1 MDNILKFLIRL
12 QADGGNVMSV
22 ARETTAQL
30 DSISRRANSTCG
42 KLREAFSF
50 RNFKSNLMSVPGME
64 LITNPYVA
72 VGASI
77 AAITKIGAQA
87 EQTSAAFTTL
97 VGSESKAA
105 AVLKDINKFAAATP
119 YSDLD
124 LIANAKMMLSFGVNA
139 DKVNGYLKELGDIA
153 GGDKNK
159 LNSLSL
165 VFGQVASAGKMS
177 GQDLLQFINAGFN
190 PLKELQKMT
199 GKSYKDL
206 QNMMSKGQISADA
219 VSAAIKHATSAG
231 GAFYGMN
238 EKLSKTTLGK
248 MSTVMGNIE
257 LNAANLFKKISPLV
271 NSIIDLF
278 SAIVPPIFAALN
290 KIFDAI
296 GNVINFIIKW
306 KTELT
311 YLAAVVGVGLV
322 VFNGW
327 TIAMYALVGVIKI
340 CSIATKIWAGV
351 QWLINIAMSANSIGI
366 VIVAVAALTAGVVY
380 CWNKFAGFR
389 AFILTMWS
397 TMKGFGNIIKNY
409 VIDRFKTLLSGL
421 GKVASAFQKLFSGDF
436 NGAATSAL
444 GGIKDIGGVS
454 SARRAFGATKRLAN
468 GVSGQYRSNLKKQ
481 NKVVKTT
488 RKKSTISS
496 PSLKGSSED
505 FEFGA
510 ATNKNKK
517 GKNKKG
523 GKTADELATGG
534 TRNTS
539 ITMNIGKFFDNI
551 NVAMNDKTDTAELE
565 RVVLQSIN
573 RSLAIAT
580 STDR

>member
-1 MDNILKFLIRL
+1 
-12 QADGGNVMSV
+12 
-22 ARETTAQL
+22 
-30 DSISRRANSTCG
+30 
-42 KLREAFSF
+42 
-50 RNFKSNLMSVPGME
+50 
-64 LITNPYVA
+64 
-72 VGASI
+72 
-77 AAITKIGAQA
+77 
-87 EQTSAAFTTL
+87 
-97 VGSESKAA
+97 
-105 AVLKDINKFAAATP
+105 
-119 YSDLD
+119 
-124 LIANAKMMLSFGVNA
+124 
-139 DKVNGYLKELGDIA
+139 
-153 GGDKNK
+153 
-159 LNSLSL
+159 
-165 VFGQVASAGKMS
+165 
-177 GQDLLQFINAGFN
+177 
-190 PLKELQKMT
+190 
-199 GKSYKDL
+199 
-206 QNMMSKGQISADA
+206 
-219 VSAAIKHATSAG
+219 
-231 GAFYGMN
+231 
-238 EKLSKTTLGK
+238 
-248 MSTVMGNIE
+248 
-257 LNAANLFKKISPLV
+257 
-271 NSIIDLF
+271 
-278 SAIVPPIFAALN
+278 
-290 KIFDAI
+290 
-296 GNVINFIIKW
+296 
-306 KTELT
+306 
-311 YLAAVVGVGLV
+311 
-322 VFNGW
+322 
-327 TIAMYALVGVIKI
+327 MYALVGVIKI

-351 QWLINIAMSANSIGI
+351 QWLINIAMSANPIGI

-454 SARRAFGATKRLAN
+454 SAGRALGATKRLAN

-481 NKVVKTT
+481 NTVAKAT

-510 ATNKNKK
+510 ATTKKKK